1 MRDITPE
8 LRALAAWR
16 RHVYRDALTLDN
28 GQVAREAARLA
39 RSGQVMADGV
49 VTGRMLRSLVTR
61 REARIG
67 AMLGRHRAFA
77 SQPRSVAC
85 RAVRGR

>member
-8 LRALAAWR
+8 MRQLAAWR

-39 RSGQVMADGV
+39 RSGQAMADGIA
-49 VTGRMLRSLVTR
+49 TLRMLRSLVTR
-61 REARIG
+61 REACIG
-67 AMLGRHRAFA
+67 AMLGMHRAFA
-77 SQPRSVAC
+77 GEARSVA
-85 RAVRGR
+85 RRRVRSR

>member
-1 MRDITPE
+1 MRVITPE

-16 RHVYRDALTLDN
+16 RHCYRDALTLDN
-28 GQVAREAARLA
+28 DQLVREAMRLA

-49 VTGRMLRSLVTR
+49 AAVRMLHSLAGR

-67 AMLGRHRAFA
+67 AMLGRHRTFA
-77 SQPRSVAC
+77 GEARSVA
-85 RAVRGR
+85 RRTVRSR